1 MRFYLKL
8 LILLLLFNSTNASD
22 VNFHAWGGSVIINNF
37 IDKASED
44 LKKNNI
50 NFKHTKVIDIADSI
64 KILESDKFTNNLNNG
79 LIDLMWIN
87 GENFHRLK
95 QNELLFGP
103 IDFNSISNY
112 KYINPN
118 DKSLY
123 FDFGEPIDGLEV
135 PWGRAQFVI
144 IYDSDLILKPPQTIE
159 ELLLFAKENPGRL
172 TYPQVPDF
180 HGTTFLKQ
188 ILYEIVEDKS
198 ILQKSFASCQNSCNP
213 LPKLMSFLKELHPL
227 LWKQGRKFPKS
238 VNETIPMLANREIW
252 LSISFNP
259 SVAATYVQN
268 GILRNSTRTT
278 SFKKGSIGNTHY
290 LAIPFNSPNKESAL
304 QVIDYFLS
312 PKIQADKANI
322 EIWGDPT
329 VLDFNLMSKDE
340 KIQFSKKQS
349 IHILPHNQI
358 PYLQEPHYSWTEAI
372 ENEWIKEFNY

>member
-1 MRFYLKL
+1 
-8 LILLLLFNSTNASD
+8 
-22 VNFHAWGGSVIINNF
+22 
-37 IDKASED
+37 
-44 LKKNNI
+44 
-50 NFKHTKVIDIADSI
+50 
-64 KILESDKFTNNLNNG
+64 
-79 LIDLMWIN
+79 
-87 GENFHRLK
+87 
-95 QNELLFGP
+95 
-103 IDFNSISNY
+103 
-112 KYINPN
+112 
-118 DKSLY
+118 
-123 FDFGEPIDGLEV
+123 
-135 PWGRAQFVI
+135 
-144 IYDSDLILKPPQTIE
+144 
-159 ELLLFAKENPGRL
+159 
-172 TYPQVPDF
+172 
-180 HGTTFLKQ
+180 
-188 ILYEIVEDKS
+188 
-198 ILQKSFASCQNSCNP
+198 

-227 LWKQGRKFPKS
+227 LWKQGRKFPKT

-259 SVAATYVQN
+259 SIAATYVQN

-372 ENEWIKEFNY
+372 ENEWIKEFN